1 MRDIVQIAKDADLI
15 VNGYAFTLQQEL
27 VRVLNLDAPDSAV
40 VMTKDGDVL
49 ETTMDDIEVQI
60 VRDYLRRDLKYLEA
74 AHA

>member
-15 VNGYAFTLQQEL
+15 VNGYAFTLQQGL

-40 VMTKDGDVL
+40 VMTRDGEVL

>member
-15 VNGYAFTLQQEL
+15 VNGYAFTLQQGL

-40 VMTKDGDVL
+40 VMTRDGDVL

>member
-15 VNGYAFTLQQEL
+15 VNGYAFTLQQGL

-60 VRDYLRRDLKYLEA
+60 VRDYLRRDLKYMEA

>member
-15 VNGYAFTLQQEL
+15 VNGYAFTLQQGL